1 MMASI
6 SLPGL
11 SQQTLSFHN
20 TVAALTGTHGDD
32 VKRASAAV
40 ATGALCLYP
49 GFTIK
54 DVTDPERDSKA

>member
-11 SQQTLSFHN
+11 SQQTLSSRN
-20 TVAALTGTHGDD
+20 TVAALSGAPVGDD

-54 DVTDPERDSKA
+54 DVTDPGKG